1 MLINPLSLLFIVV
14 TFCTLMPFVS
24 VVISFPSQMQ
34 PWAALF
40 SMIGGLVFFL
50 MKNNKLSLEI
60 KSLIIFSLM
69 LSMYI
74 TKYSVIDIEYFK
86 KNIGLVF
93 SISILIFYYYYGYRS
108 EFGRVILP
116 VLYLYL
122 FFAVLQYLSTPVY
135 TGLSGLFL
143 DVSDIHIGERGAA
156 SLMPEAT
163 DFGFTLNYF
172 ILITYL
178 FYKQGVVSGR
188 LLKHVI
194 ILCVLM
200 IFLSKSASG
209 VITLVLLLSAIYC
222 VNARIKLGHIL
233 ASFAAIALVLILIF
247 VFSNE
252 LMNIRGV
259 VIIVDL
265 LNDYE
270 TIMLTSFAHR
280 FIHNAVGFLAF
291 VDSNLLGF
299 GAGTWSFMAEEV
311 FQIHRLDIVFS
322 LNPYYSIA
330 VADSLN
336 QAPLSNIGFM
346 LLEYGV
352 FGLIF
357 VYLIFYKLTK
367 IEAKLYMPALCI
379 MLLTWLQ
386 SFPLAFPPF
395 WMVIGLLMH
404 AKNNK

>member
-1 MLINPLSLLFIVV
+1 MLINPLSLLFVVV

-40 SMIGGLVFFL
+40 SMIGGFVFFL
-50 MKNNKLSLEI
+50 MKKNKLSFEI

-108 EFGRVILP
+108 EFSRVILP

-122 FFAVLQYLSTPVY
+122 FFAVLQYLSTPIY

-178 FYKQGVVSGR
+178 FYKQGVASGG

-209 VITLVLLLSAIYC
+209 VITLVLLLFAIYC

-233 ASFAAIALVLILIF
+233 ASSAAIGLVMILMF

-252 LMNIRGV
+252 LMNIRGF

-291 VDSNLLGF
+291 IDSNLLGF

-367 IEAKLYMPALCI
+367 IETKLYIPALCI